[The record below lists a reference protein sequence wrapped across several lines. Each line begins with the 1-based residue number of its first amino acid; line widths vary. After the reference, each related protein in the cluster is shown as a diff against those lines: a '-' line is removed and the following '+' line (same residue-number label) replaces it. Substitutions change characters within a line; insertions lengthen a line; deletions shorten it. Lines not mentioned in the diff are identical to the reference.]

1 MQLLGL
7 FITWFLF
14 FLRQQEDAQEAFNA
28 AGGVSGMDPL
38 AAALGM
44 GMAAPQAAVAGV
56 NNGGIMT
63 EDADTHDG
71 DDE

>member
-1 MQLLGL
+1 
-7 FITWFLF
+7 
-14 FLRQQEDAQEAFNA
+14 
-28 AGGVSGMDPL
+28 MDPL

-44 GMAAPQAAVAGV
+44 GMAAPQAAGAGV